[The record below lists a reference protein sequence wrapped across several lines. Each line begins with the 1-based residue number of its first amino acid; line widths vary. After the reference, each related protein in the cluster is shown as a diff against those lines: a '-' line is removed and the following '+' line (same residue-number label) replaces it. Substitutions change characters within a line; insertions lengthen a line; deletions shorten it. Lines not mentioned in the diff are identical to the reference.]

1 MILFNHSI
9 KDISKNLNNNLVQK
23 MRVALVL
30 NTRKDESEF
39 EVEYDPPHTI
49 ELIRH
54 GIEAAGHE
62 YIFIE
67 ADEHALDNLRKI
79 RPDLALNRAEGLRGE
94 SRESHI
100 PAMLE
105 MLEIPYIGA
114 NVLSTAVC
122 LNKGWT
128 KKILSYHDIL
138 TPQFHIV
145 SSLEEVD
152 RIKFEYPVI
161 LKPNEEGSS
170 VGINEDNVVHNL
182 AQLKAKLKDMLGEYI
197 QSILIEQF
205 IAGREF
211 SVGALGKPD
220 GTLEILPIVEVDFTN
235 MPTEVGNVLGQRAKT
250 ILDDLSHY
258 VCPAKIDNALRER
271 LEKISLEVC
280 RYLEVPD
287 FARIDFRMDKKGRIF
302 FLEINPLPGMDFDPE
317 EQDISF
323 FPLMAMKADYTY
335 DDLIQRLIE
344 SASARYGLKT

>member
-1 MILFNHSI
+1 
-9 KDISKNLNNNLVQK
+9 
-23 MRVALVL
+23 MRVALVV

-49 ELIRH
+49 EMIKH

-67 ADEHALDNLRKI
+67 GNDDVLDNLRKI
-79 RPDLALNRAEGLRGE
+79 RPDLVLNRSEGLKGE
-94 SRESHI
+94 SRESHV
-100 PAMLE
+100 PAIME
-105 MLEIPYIGA
+105 MLGVPYIGA
-114 NVLSTAVC
+114 NVLTTAVC

-128 KKILSYHDIL
+128 KKVLSYHGIL

-145 SSLEEVD
+145 SNLEEVD
-152 RIKFEYPVI
+152 HIKFEYPVI

-182 AQLKAKLKDMLGEYI
+182 SGLKAKLKEMLNEYT

-211 SVGALGKPD
+211 SVGVLGTRN
-220 GTLEILPIVEVDFTN
+220 GGQEVLPIVEVDFTN
-235 MPTEVGNVLGQRAKT
+235 MPPEVGGVLGQRAKT

-258 VCPAKIDNALRER
+258 VCPAVVDKNTKER
-271 LEKISLEVC
+271 LEKISLDVC
-280 RYLEVPD
+280 KYLEVPD
-287 FARIDFRMDKKGRIF
+287 FARIDYRMDKKGRIY
-302 FLEINPLPGMDFDPE
+302 FLEINPLPGMDFDLE

-323 FPLMAMKADYTY
+323 FPYMAMKAGYSY
-335 DDLIQRLIE
+335 DELVRRLIE
-344 SASARYGLKT
+344 SAKARYSLS

>member
-1 MILFNHSI
+1 
-9 KDISKNLNNNLVQK
+9 
-23 MRVALVL
+23 MRVALIL

-62 YIFIE
+62 YVFIE
-67 ADEHALDNLRKI
+67 ADENVLSNLQKM
-79 RPDLALNRAEGLRGE
+79 RPDLVFNRSEGLRGE

-100 PAMLE
+100 PAILE
-105 MLEIPYIGA
+105 MLEIPYVGA
-114 NVLSTAVC
+114 NVLTTAVC

-128 KKILSYHDIL
+128 KKVLSYHGIL
-138 TPQFHIV
+138 TPKFYIV
-145 SSLEEVD
+145 SNVEEVD
-152 RIKFEYPVI
+152 RIKFDYPMI

-182 AQLKAKLKDMLGEYI
+182 PQLKAKLKSMLGEYI
-197 QSILIEQF
+197 QEILIEQF

-211 SVGALGKPD
+211 SVGTLGKPD
-220 GTLEILPIVEVDFTN
+220 GSLEVLPIVEVDFTN
-235 MPTEVGNVLGQRAKT
+235 MPPEVGNVLGQRAKT

-258 VCPAKIDNALRER
+258 VCPANIDSKLKAR
-271 LEKISLEVC
+271 LETLSLEVC
-280 RYLEVPD
+280 KYLEVPD

-317 EQDISF
+317 GQDISF
-323 FPLMAMKADYTY
+323 FPLMAMKGGYTY
-335 DDLIQRLIE
+335 DELIRRLLE
-344 SASARYGLKT
+344 SAMARYGLKD

>member
-1 MILFNHSI
+1 ML
-9 KDISKNLNNNLVQK
+9 
-23 MRVALVL
+23 VALVL

-49 ELIRH
+49 ELIKH

-62 YIFIE
+62 YVFIE
-67 ADEHALDNLRKI
+67 ANEAVLDNLQKI
-79 RPDLALNRAEGLRGE
+79 RPDLVFNRSEGLQGE
-94 SRESHI
+94 SRESHV
-100 PAMLE
+100 PAILE
-105 MLEIPYIGA
+105 MLGIPYIGA
-114 NVLSTAVC
+114 NVLTTAVC

-128 KKILSYHDIL
+128 KKILSYHGIL

-152 RIKFEYPVI
+152 TLKFEYPVI

-182 AQLKAKLKDMLGEYI
+182 TQLKAKLKDMLGEYV

-205 IAGREF
+205 IEGREF
-211 SVGALGKPD
+211 SVGTLGNSD
-220 GTLEILPIVEVDFTN
+220 GTLEVLPAVEIDFST
-235 MPTEVGNVLGQRAKT
+235 MPPEVGGVLGQRAKT

-258 VCPAKIDNALRER
+258 ICPAITDSKTKKQ
-271 LEKISLEVC
+271 LETISLDVC
-280 RYLEVPD
+280 KYLEVPD
-287 FARIDFRMDKKGRIF
+287 FARIDFRMDKKGRIY

-323 FPLMAMKADYTY
+323 FPFMAMKADYSY
-335 DDLIQRLIE
+335 DELVRRLIE
-344 SASARYGLKT
+344 SAKGRYGLSA

>member
-1 MILFNHSI
+1 M
-9 KDISKNLNNNLVQK
+9 QK
-23 MRVALVL
+23 MRVALIL

-49 ELIRH
+49 ELIKH
-54 GIEAAGHE
+54 GIETAGHE
-62 YIFIE
+62 YVFIE
-67 ADEHALDNLRKI
+67 ADENVLNNLKKI
-79 RPDLALNRAEGLRGE
+79 RPDLVFNRSEGLRGE

-100 PAMLE
+100 PAILE
-105 MLEIPYIGA
+105 MLEIPYVGA
-114 NVLSTAVC
+114 NVLTTAVC

-128 KKILSYHDIL
+128 KKIISYHGVL
-138 TPQFHIV
+138 TPQFNIV
-145 SSLEEVD
+145 SSLEEAD
-152 RIKFEYPVI
+152 KIKFEYPVI

-182 AQLKAKLKDMLGEYI
+182 TQLKAKLKDMLSEYI

-211 SVGALGKPD
+211 SVGTLGKPD
-220 GTLEILPIVEVDFTN
+220 GFLEVLPIVEVDFSN
-235 MPTEVGNVLGQRAKT
+235 MPPEVGNVLGQRAKT

-258 VCPAKIDNALRER
+258 VCPAKIDTKLKQRIESIALDIC
-271 LEKISLEVC
+271 K
-280 RYLEVPD
+280 YLEVPD

-323 FPLMAMKADYTY
+323 FPLMAMKGDYTY
-335 DDLIQRLIE
+335 DELIQRLLE
-344 SASARYGLKT
+344 SAMTRYGLKP